1 MNEEFFS
8 EFKLPAPE
16 ASLKVGKGT
25 PNEQI
30 SRIIYRLSRH
40 FSTDRPQLAVVP
52 GDTNSALAAGIACSK
67 NGIPIA
73 HLESGCRSWD
83 MGMSEEVNRRVLDH
97 ISTILFATTRGCL
110 SNLRN
115 EHVTAPV
122 VANVGDTM
130 LDLMLRNSERISR
143 SSSPQKYGLDPGS
156 YVFMTLH
163 RAESVDEP
171 RTLLSIL
178 KGVGNLKIP
187 VLFSVHPRTRVRLK
201 NFRAS
206 TPSNVILCDPLPY
219 LETLGL
225 VTKSKI
231 VVTDS
236 GGLQKEAFWLK
247 KPALITRKTTEWTEI
262 IQTGAALLVGTTA
275 EGIERGYE
283 KLSKPNATS
292 FERAFLIFGRGK
304 ASERVAAITSRFL
317 KSVSRRGRT

>member
-1 MNEEFFS
+1 
-8 EFKLPAPE
+8 
-16 ASLKVGKGT
+16 
-25 PNEQI
+25 
-30 SRIIYRLSRH
+30 
-40 FSTDRPQLAVVP
+40 
-52 GDTNSALAAGIACSK
+52 
-67 NGIPIA
+67 
-73 HLESGCRSWD
+73 
-83 MGMSEEVNRRVLDH
+83 
-97 ISTILFATTRGCL
+97 
-110 SNLRN
+110 
-115 EHVTAPV
+115 
-122 VANVGDTM
+122 
-130 LDLMLRNSERISR
+130 
-143 SSSPQKYGLDPGS
+143 
-156 YVFMTLH
+156 
-163 RAESVDEP
+163 
-171 RTLLSIL
+171 
-178 KGVGNLKIP
+178 
-187 VLFSVHPRTRVRLK
+187 VHPRTRVRLK